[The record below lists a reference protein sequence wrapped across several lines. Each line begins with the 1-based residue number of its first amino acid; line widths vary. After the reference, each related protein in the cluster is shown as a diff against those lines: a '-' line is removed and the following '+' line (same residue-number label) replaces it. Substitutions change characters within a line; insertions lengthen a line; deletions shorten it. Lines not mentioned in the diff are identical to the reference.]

1 MPIKKPGPRLG
12 REITLE
18 MARKRMTGEHKKSL
32 YAGLNLVAYIDMM
45 TTIVIFLLMTFSA
58 SGEILFVSK
67 SIVLPN
73 AMNWKELERA
83 PVIGVSADVVTLDG
97 KPVADASELQKADTV
112 DWKITDLHDQLV
124 TFKNNFKLIHP
135 NEEFKGL
142 CIVQSDQKVPFKVLK
157 KVMYSAAIAGYMNVN
172 FAVRPEAK
180 PGAAAEPGA
189 APAPAPAK

>member
-1 MPIKKPGPRLG
+1 MPIKLPGPRLG
-12 REITLE
+12 REVSLE
-18 MARKRMTGEHKKSL
+18 MARKRMTGQHKKSVQ
-32 YAGLNLVAYIDMM
+32 ASLNLVAYIDMM

-97 KPVADASELQKADTV
+97 KPVADSGELQKADTV

-124 TFKNNFKLIHP
+124 NFKNNFKLIHP

-142 CIVQSDQKVPFKVLK
+142 CIVQADHKVPFKVLK

-180 PGAAAEPGA
+180 AGAAEGAAA
-189 APAPAPAK
+189 PAK

>member
-1 MPIKKPGPRLG
+1 MPIKTPGPRLG
-12 REITLE
+12 REVSLE
-18 MARKRMTGEHKKSL
+18 MARKRMTGQHKKSVQ
-32 YAGLNLVAYIDMM
+32 ASLNLVAYIDMM

-97 KPVADASELQKADTV
+97 KPVADSGELQKADTV

-142 CIVQSDQKVPFKVLK
+142 CIVQADHKVPFKVLK

-180 PGAAAEPGA
+180 PGAAEA
-189 APAPAPAK
+189 APAAAPAK

>member
-1 MPIKKPGPRLG
+1 MSIKAPGARLG
-12 REITLE
+12 HEITLD
-18 MARKRMTGEHKKSL
+18 MARKRMTGQKKKSMM
-32 YAGLNLVAYIDMM
+32 ASLNLVAYIDMM
-45 TTIVIFLLMTFSA
+45 TVMVIFLLMTFQA
-58 SGEILFVSK
+58 SGEILFISK

-97 KPVADASELQKADTV
+97 KPVADAAELQKADTV

-135 NEEFKGL
+135 NEEFKGI
-142 CIVQSDQKVPFKVLK
+142 CIIQSDRKVPFKVIK

-180 PGAAAEPGA
+180 VGAAEGAA

>member
-1 MPIKKPGPRLG
+1 MPIKLPGPRLG
-12 REITLE
+12 REVSLE
-18 MARKRMTGEHKKSL
+18 MARKRMTGQHKKSVQ
-32 YAGLNLVAYIDMM
+32 ASLNLVAYIDMM

-97 KPVADASELQKADTV
+97 KPVADSGELQKADTV

-142 CIVQSDQKVPFKVLK
+142 CIVQADHKVPFKVLK

-180 PGAAAEPGA
+180 PGAAEA
-189 APAPAPAK
+189 APAAAPAK

>member
-1 MPIKKPGPRLG
+1 MPIKTPGPRLG
-12 REITLE
+12 REVTLE
-18 MARKRMTGEHKKSL
+18 MARKRMTGQHKKSVQ
-32 YAGLNLVAYIDMM
+32 ASLNLVAYIDMM

-97 KPVADASELQKADTV
+97 KPVADAGELQKADTV

-142 CIVQSDQKVPFKVLK
+142 CIVQSDQKVPFKVL
-157 KVMYSAAIAGYMNVN
+157 
-172 FAVRPEAK
+172 
-180 PGAAAEPGA
+180 
-189 APAPAPAK
+189 

>member
-1 MPIKKPGPRLG
+1 MPIKAPGPRLG
-12 REITLE
+12 HEVSLE
-18 MARKRMTGEHKKSL
+18 MARKRMMGQSKKALS
-32 YAGLNLVAYIDMM
+32 AGLNLVAYIDMM
-45 TTIVIFLLMTFSA
+45 TVMVIFLLMTFQA
-58 SGEILFVSK
+58 SGEILFISK

-73 AMNWKELERA
+73 ALNWKELERA

-97 KPVADASELQKADTV
+97 KPVADASELLKADTV

-142 CIVQSDQKVPFKVLK
+142 CIVQADQKIPFKVLK

-180 PGAAAEPGA
+180 AGGGEGAAEP
-189 APAPAPAK
+189 AK

>member
-1 MPIKKPGPRLG
+1 MPIKTPGPRLG
-12 REITLE
+12 REVSLE
-18 MARKRMTGEHKKSL
+18 MARKRMMGQSKKSL
-32 YAGLNLVAYIDMM
+32 HASLNLVAYIDMM

-67 SIVLPN
+67 SIVLP
-73 AMNWKELERA
+73 AAQNWKDLERA

-135 NEEFKGL
+135 NEDFKGL

-172 FAVRPEAK
+172 FAVKPEAK
-180 PGAAAEPGA
+180 PHAGGGEGA
-189 APAPAPAK
+189 APAIP

>member
-18 MARKRMTGEHKKSL
+18 MARKRMTGQHKKSVQ
-32 YAGLNLVAYIDMM
+32 ASLNLVAYIDMM

-97 KPVADASELQKADTV
+97 KPVADSGELQKADTV

-142 CIVQSDQKVPFKVLK
+142 CIVQADHKVPFKVLK

-180 PGAAAEPGA
+180 PGGGEGA
-189 APAPAPAK
+189 PAPAPAPAK

>member
-1 MPIKKPGPRLG
+1 MPIKQPGPRLG
-12 REITLE
+12 REVTLE
-18 MARKRMTGEHKKSL
+18 MARKRMTGQHKKSVQ
-32 YAGLNLVAYIDMM
+32 ASLNLVAYIDMM

-97 KPVADASELQKADTV
+97 KPVADAGELQKADTV

-142 CIVQSDQKVPFKVLK
+142 CIVQSDQKVPFKVIK

-180 PGAAAEPGA
+180 PGSGEG